1 MANANEGLPA
11 ACSTGSSTTGFQPNE
26 EEKDDEQFD
35 ETWGSLFGDEEAF
48 ERAKADERAVF
59 AQMRRENSKARTLT
73 GFQPNEEKGEGEDDE
88 SLCMFFGG
96 KEKLAQA
103 RAAEMAMEDD
113 TGVDWN
119 DFYGDEEELDQAK
132 ADEQAMFARIW
143 RHRERAPLPILGPT
157 VHSMANDCKSSPG
170 TNIGDPSQP
179 PPWRP
184 TPGQPS
190 AGTNPVDQQIRR
202 RRVKE
207 TKEERRQGD
216 KRERRIRKT
225 EEDEEQWELD
235 RIIVGIDTGR
245 LTIKEQREQ
254 ARTVGED
261 GIDPSQPAPFPR
273 PRSRD
278 PEELI
283 GPLGRRHLLQVNR
296 HRTAG
301 SEPSAA
307 KDDQVSE
314 TMSDPGAYST
324 PPMGPMGRSR
334 SLPALLG
341 MYFDCWQDVRHAQ
354 QREHHHHAES
364 GGAVDVK

>member
-1 MANANEGLPA
+1 MALMDA
-11 ACSTGSSTTGFQPNE
+11 AWQTWTGV
-26 EEKDDEQFD
+26 
-35 ETWGSLFGDEEAF
+35 TWP
-48 ERAKADERAVF
+48 
-59 AQMRRENSKARTLT
+59 T

-170 TNIGDPSQP
+170 TNIGDSSQP

-225 EEDEEQWELD
+225 EED
-235 RIIVGIDTGR
+235 
-245 LTIKEQREQ
+245 
-254 ARTVGED
+254 D
-261 GIDPSQPAPFPR
+261 GIR
-273 PRSRD
+273 WMRYRS
-278 PEELI
+278 
-283 GPLGRRHLLQVNR
+283 
-296 HRTAG
+296 
-301 SEPSAA
+301 
-307 KDDQVSE
+307 K
-314 TMSDPGAYST
+314 YST
-324 PPMGPMGRSR
+324 RR
-334 SLPALLG
+334 SL
-341 MYFDCWQDVRHAQ
+341 H
-354 QREHHHHAES
+354 
-364 GGAVDVK
+364 GGSSKPSSRCRGATGC